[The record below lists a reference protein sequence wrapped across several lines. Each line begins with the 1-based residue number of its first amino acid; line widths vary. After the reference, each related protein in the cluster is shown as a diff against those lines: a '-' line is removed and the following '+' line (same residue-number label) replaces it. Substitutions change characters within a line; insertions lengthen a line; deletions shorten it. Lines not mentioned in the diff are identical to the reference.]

1 MKLNENIKNEL
12 TLPSGMD
19 EQCIELF
26 YVLNSIPDTETFECC
41 CGHDKYV
48 YSMWFRCRSIE
59 VISRLGRA
67 VNKNY
72 SDGKWEIVVDT
83 TDTDPY
89 GIFWLRTTEVLHG
102 KELEESLE
110 GLIDNIKWWFDDKF
124 DEYFKH

>member
-1 MKLNENIKNEL
+1 
-12 TLPSGMD
+12 MD

-41 CGHDKYV
+41 CGHDEYV
-48 YSMWFRCRSIE
+48 YSMWFKCRSVE

-67 VNKNY
+67 VSPNY
-72 SDGKWEIVVDT
+72 SDGKWEIVVDS

-110 GLIDNIKWWFDDKF
+110 NLIDNIKWWFDDKF

>member
-26 YVLNSIPDTETFECC
+26 YLLNSIPDTETFECC
-41 CGHDKYV
+41 CGHDKCV
-48 YSMWFRCRSIE
+48 YSMWFKCESIE

-67 VNKNY
+67 VSPNY
-72 SDGKWEIVVDT
+72 SDGKWEIIVDS

-110 GLIDNIKWWFDDKF
+110 KLIDNIKWWFDDNF